1 MVRERVISVRYSE
14 AFKQKVVSE
23 VESGKKS
30 IGEARR
36 EYGIS
41 GKMTVQKWVKKFG
54 KNNLLSRVVRIEMKD
69 EKNRIGE
76 LEREKRELESAL
88 AQSHLKIL
96 ALESL
101 VEIAKEKYN
110 IDLKKKSGSAGLKEQ
125 KKK

>member
-1 MVRERVISVRYSE
+1 M

-30 IGEARR
+30 IGEVRR
-36 EYGIS
+36 EYGIN
-41 GKMTVQKWVKKFG
+41 GKMTIQRWINKFG
-54 KNNLLSRVVRIEMKD
+54 KNHLLHRVVRIEMKD
-69 EKNRIGE
+69 ETSRIEE
-76 LEREKRELESAL
+76 LERDKRELESAL
-88 AQSHLKIL
+88 AHSHLKIL

-110 IDLKKKSGSAGLKEQ
+110 IDLKKKSGSAELRKQ